1 MRGFLMFITRL
12 KLHNFRNFHH
22 IDVELQRRVF
32 ILGANATGKSN
43 LLDAL
48 RFLRDVAKDD
58 GGGLRAAV
66 RRRQSFR
73 HVRSLM
79 ARGKNNYLAI
89 SVEVATAPGEAA
101 EWVYELAIRQET
113 AGARRVLVK
122 SERVFRCGELIL
134 DRPNEDDRRDDQRL
148 TQTALEQVNSNVDF
162 RPLAEFFGSVRY
174 LNLVPQMLRFGQE
187 MRAEQLPDDPFGQGF
202 LELVMRT
209 NRRTRE
215 ARLRRIQESLH
226 TIIPQFT
233 ELRTVT
239 DEASGRPHLE
249 AKFEHWRSRG
259 AWQREHELSDGTLRL
274 IALMWT
280 AQEPGGPLLL
290 EEPELSLH
298 DTVIRSLAGAFAKV
312 SRGAGRQ
319 VFVTTHS
326 PTLLNDDAISLGEV
340 VLLKWG
346 ENGTSASLADS
357 DPTIRALIDGGQPRG
372 DVLVPWVG
380 VKSPQF
386 TFVR

>member
-1 MRGFLMFITRL
+1 MFITRL
-12 KLHNFRNFHH
+12 KLHNWRNFRD
-22 IDVELQRRVF
+22 IDIELQRRVF
-32 ILGANATGKSN
+32 IVGANATGKSN

-58 GGGLRAAV
+58 GGGLRTAV

-79 ARGKNNYLAI
+79 ARGTDNYLAI
-89 SVEVATAPGEAA
+89 TVEVATAPGEAA
-101 EWVYELAIRQET
+101 EWLYELAIRQET

-122 SERVFRCGELIL
+122 SERVLHCGELVL
-134 DRPNEDDRRDDQRL
+134 DRPNDDDRRDDQRL
-148 TQTALEQVNSNVDF
+148 TQTALEQVNSNVEF
-162 RPLAEFFGSVRY
+162 RPLAEFLGSIRY

-209 NRRTRE
+209 NKRTRE

-239 DEASGRPHLE
+239 DEASGQPHLE
-249 AKFEHWRSRG
+249 ARFEHWRPRG

-280 AQEPGGPLLL
+280 AQESGGPLLL

-312 SRGAGRQ
+312 SRSAGRQ
-319 VFVTTHS
+319 VFVTTHA
-326 PTLLNDDAISLGEV
+326 PTLLNDDAIALQEV
-340 VLLKWG
+340 VMLEWG
-346 ENGTSASLADS
+346 EDGTSASLADS
-357 DPTIRALIDGGQPRG
+357 DPMIRALIDGGQPRG

-380 VKSPQF
+380 VKSPQL